1 MYGINCLQQINTVF
15 TVHQYRG
22 FVQHECRC
30 MQATIQDEL
39 HREDI
44 SSIVV
49 NDLCAVPQPF
59 LGLETEYKQTKY
71 FKENFQLLIS

>member
-1 MYGINCLQQINTVF
+1 MGL
-15 TVHQYRG
+15 TVHNKPIQYLLCTNTG

-30 MQATIQDEL
+30 MQATIQDKL

-71 FKENFQLLIS
+71 FKENLQLLVSC

>member
-1 MYGINCLQQINTVF
+1 MAL
-15 TVHQYRG
+15 TVHNKLIQYLLCTNTG

-30 MQATIQDEL
+30 MQATVQDEL

-49 NDLCAVPQPF
+49 NDLCAVRTSTFPQRQN
-59 LGLETEYKQTKY
+59 TNKQM
-71 FKENFQLLIS
+71 F